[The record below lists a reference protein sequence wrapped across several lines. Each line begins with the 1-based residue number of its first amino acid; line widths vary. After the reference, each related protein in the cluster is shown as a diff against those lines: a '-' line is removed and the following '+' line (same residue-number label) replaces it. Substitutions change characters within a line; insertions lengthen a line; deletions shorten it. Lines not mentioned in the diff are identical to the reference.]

1 MNHALN
7 DNKAIEQAP
16 DLVASIRERLC
27 LVYSAIDDK
36 QQSDYNRN
44 IYLDLQDRSRQDRQL
59 EARAAALDENAQ
71 QLNLMIAAVVAMI
84 VLVVVLLY
92 VSTT

>member
-1 MNHALN
+1 MN

-44 IYLDLQDRSRQDRQL
+44 IYLDLQDRL
-59 EARAAALDENAQ
+59 VK
-71 QLNLMIAAVVAMI
+71 IASLKHVR
-84 VLVVVLLY
+84 LR
-92 VSTT
+92 STKTPSSST